1 MLLVAEG
8 FCSMTLKREAANF
21 LIVLNPTDP
30 VHEGQVLWGG
40 IHGGVSAGE
49 VGGCSKRD
57 TAATA
62 FFWLCPGHEVP
73 GPVIKPVL
81 QQ

>member
-40 IHGGVSAGE
+40 IHGGG
-49 VGGCSKRD
+49 
-57 TAATA
+57 
-62 FFWLCPGHEVP
+62 L
-73 GPVIKPVL
+73 L
-81 QQ
+81 QERHCCYCLFLALPRA